1 MRSIIQVAG
10 VCNLEEARMLLN
22 AGVDWLG
29 FPFHLPVHS
38 EDLSIAEAAQIVR
51 SVDATRCVLI
61 TYLKFATEISTA
73 LSTLSVNKVQ
83 LHGSITISE
92 VAMLKQMHPGLFI
105 IKSLIVGRRSEDELT
120 DSAEKF
126 SPFVDAFITDT
137 YDPVSGACGATGKTH
152 DWNVSRRLVEVSSRP
167 VILAGGL
174 SPENVAEAIR
184 VVHPAGVDVHTGLE
198 DALGKKDP
206 QKVSAFVTAAR
217 TAGL

>member
-1 MRSIIQVAG
+1 
-10 VCNLEEARMLLN
+10 
-22 AGVDWLG
+22 
-29 FPFHLPVHS
+29 
-38 EDLSIAEAAQIVR
+38 
-51 SVDATRCVLI
+51 
-61 TYLKFATEISTA
+61 
-73 LSTLSVNKVQ
+73 
-83 LHGSITISE
+83 
-92 VAMLKQMHPGLFI
+92 MHPGLFI

-152 DWNVSRRLVEVSSRP
+152 DWIVSRRLVEVSSRP